1 MHSARQFALFG
12 VSLEFVAAAAP
23 AQQAAP
29 ALQRDSA
36 PSSDQKNGTGIVPP
50 TVTLVPQ
57 MPEAGASKPFLFPKA
72 ATKTLPNGLR
82 GFVVCGFR
90 APAVTVR
97 LVIPSAG
104 SILDPAGEAGG
115 GQMGS

>member
-1 MHSARQFALFG
+1 MHSARQFVLLG
-12 VSLEFVAAAAP
+12 VSLAVRATP
-23 AQQAAP
+23 ATAQKAAP

-36 PSSDQKNGTGIVPP
+36 PSSDQKNGTGIAPP

-82 GFVVCGFR
+82 VFVVSDSR
-90 APAVTVR
+90 EPAANR
-97 LVIPSAG
+97 RP
-104 SILDPAGEAGG
+104 DRE
-115 GQMGS
+115 

>member
-1 MHSARQFALFG
+1 MHSARQCALFG
-12 VSLEFVAAAAP
+12 VSMSFVAAAAT

-50 TVTLVPQ
+50 TVRLVPQ
-57 MPEAGASKPFLFPKA
+57 MPEAGAYKPFLFPKA

-82 GFVVCGFR
+82 VFVVSDSR
-90 APAVTVR
+90 EPAVTVR

-104 SILDPAGEAGG
+104 KTFGPRGTPGG
-115 GQMGS
+115 GA